1 MAVQAE
7 VVASQ
12 RNKNTGNNNKN
23 NRVPLFTNSGR
34 ELLLD
39 LKRSTQQNSSSACGG
54 GGKNVAPVL
63 PTYNNKLVQSCLQD
77 LHGTNQELNLLVR
90 LREQEL
96 EQQAA
101 NNSLNNSNNPIKP
114 GMSDRPS
121 ILLHDKTLRR
131 HKQCL
136 LAYHHY
142 RMEIIKDIQRS
153 KMAAND
159 IIASSTCST
168 GTGNS
173 CSGSGTG
180 SGSNNNG
187 NGGGPIS
194 TNAQEVEFAR
204 GYASLR
210 EQYSNQVFELD
221 LLPPTS
227 HMVQVR
233 VVQNIGQVVLPDS
246 GRSITMTKGACLFLD
261 RADCTDFLRQGL
273 VQLYDGEEVDF

>member
-1 MAVQAE
+1 MAVQVD
-7 VVASQ
+7 VVASR
-12 RNKNTGNNNKN
+12 RNKNTSNNNKN

-54 GGKNVAPVL
+54 GTNIAPVL
-63 PTYNNKLVQSCLQD
+63 PTSSTP
-77 LHGTNQELNLLVR
+77 GE
-90 LREQEL
+90 EQ

-101 NNSLNNSNNPIKP
+101 HNRLNNSNNPIKP

-153 KMAAND
+153 KMASND
-159 IIASSTCST
+159 IIASSSCSN

-173 CSGSGTG
+173 CSGTVSS

-233 VVQNIGQVVLPDS
+233 VVQNIGQV
-246 GRSITMTKGACLFLD
+246 
-261 RADCTDFLRQGL
+261 
-273 VQLYDGEEVDF
+273 